1 MLKTLKK
8 QEKYGIIMEVDK
20 KKEVSKLWIKVKK
33 CINIKP

>member
-20 KKEVSKLWIKVKK
+20 KRRSQNYGDE
-33 CINIKP
+33 